1 MLKIHESP
9 WGRRILASF
18 ACAEKLEQNAKSDK
32 ELCRQSECSITD
44 AELDEYLIRK
54 GYISTPSSEST
65 KQNEDEDDIYLQK
78 ELEKLLDVSDLI

>member
-1 MLKIHESP
+1 MLKMHESP

-32 ELCRQSECSITD
+32 ELYRQSECSITD

-54 GYISTPSSEST
+54 GYISSPSSESPRY
-65 KQNEDEDDIYLQK
+65 KDEDDMSLQK
-78 ELEKLLDVSDLI
+78 ELEDLLAISD